1 MTKIL
6 LCGLAGSGKTTTGEE
21 LAALGWVHFDCEDRD
36 IEEWLEDPLKDV
48 PDSRNV
54 VASWG
59 FLPEFID
66 IVYLF
71 IEAGYVPVWLYGK
84 DEFLIKALKDRGE
97 PDKFL
102 RDPKRKEQ
110 VNGLSLITP
119 EAILNVFRPDG
130 TRWDIAAALHDA
142 YFEVP
147 DDS

>member
-6 LCGLAGSGKTTTGEE
+6 LCGLAGAGKTTTGEE

-36 IEEWLEDPLKDV
+36 IEEWLQDPLADV
-48 PDSRNV
+48 PDSKNV

-66 IVYLF
+66 IVNDFVGAGF
-71 IEAGYVPVWLYGK
+71 IPVWLYGI
-84 DEFLIKALKDRGE
+84 EEHLVRALEQRGE
-97 PDKFL
+97 PDNFL
-102 RDPKRKEQ
+102 KSPKRRHQED
-110 VNGLSLITP
+110 GLSLITP
-119 EAILNVFRPDG
+119 NAVLNVFRPDG
-130 TRWDIAAALHDA
+130 SRWDITAALHDA